1 MSAKLSFFTTFTR
14 EIIQDKAM
22 SKNEIKSTIRNYLT
36 EELYFEFDSDPN
48 DSDLF
53 ESGNIDSLG
62 FITWIG
68 FLEETYN
75 IKFSPTDIRP
85 ENFRTINVIT
95 DFLIAR
101 FEDKLSS

>member
-1 MSAKLSFFTTFTR
+1 MS
-14 EIIQDKAM
+14 QD
-22 SKNEIKSTIRNYLT
+22 EIKSTLRDYLT
-36 EELYFEFDSDPN
+36 EELYFEFDTESD

-75 IKFSPTDIRP
+75 IKFAPTDIRP

-95 DFLIAR
+95 DFLVAR
-101 FEDKLSS
+101 FGDMMLS